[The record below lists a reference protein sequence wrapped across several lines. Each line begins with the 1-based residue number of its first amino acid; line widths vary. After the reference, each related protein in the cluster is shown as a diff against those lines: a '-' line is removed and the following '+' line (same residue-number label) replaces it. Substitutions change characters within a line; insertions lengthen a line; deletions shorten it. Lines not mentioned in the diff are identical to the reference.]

1 MRKLLSVHD
10 SFEVP
15 ERGQVIVGRSE
26 DKDAQLL
33 AGQKFVLVLANGER
47 HSLTAFGVEQFTRC
61 FSEATQLASS
71 SVRSSTLQRLSQI
84 QRSGLIANNSFKPN
98 PLRGSA

>member
-1 MRKLLSVHD
+1 MRKLLAVHD
-10 SFEVP
+10 SFDVP
-15 ERGQVIVGRSE
+15 ERGRVIVGRSE

-61 FSEATQLASS
+61 FSEATQLGILIGAQFNTSA
-71 SVRSSTLQRLSQI
+71 TLSDSEI
-84 QRSGLIANNSFKPN
+84 WVES
-98 PLRGSA
+98 